1 MSEERNT
8 EYKMNMKQWLENFW
22 YHYKWHTVVALF
34 LIFTITICSFQFCQ
48 RKDYDIYIM
57 YAGGGE
63 LKMTSQDGDVP
74 EYEKAISALL
84 RYTDDYDE
92 NGEIA
97 INLLTLFMPSSEE
110 IENIK
115 ADGKDVAYQKIYDN
129 SQIFRENILYSDY
142 YLCLLSEE
150 IFLEQCASEA
160 PVFDKISQYTQNG
173 TDYEFVS
180 EYGIR
185 LSSLPI
191 YARDGI
197 KTLPRDTVVCIRC
210 LSEVSSRLESG
221 HEQSYINAGI
231 LLRELLK
238 K

>member
-97 INLLTLFMPSSEE
+97 INLLTLFMPSGEE
-110 IENIK
+110 IDSIK
-115 ADGKDVAYQKIYDN
+115 ANGKDVSYEKIYDN
-129 SQIFRENILYSDY
+129 TKVFRENMLYSDY
-142 YLCLLSEE
+142 YLCFLSEE
-150 IFLEQCASEA
+150 LFLEQCSAD
-160 PVFDKISQYTQNG
+160 VQIFDKISNYTKSG
-173 TDYEFVS
+173 ADYAYVG
-180 EYGIR
+180 EYGIK
-185 LSSLPI
+185 LSSLPL

-197 KTLPRDTVVCIRC
+197 KLLPDDTVVCIRS

-221 HEQSYINAGI
+221 HKQSHERAVA
-231 LLRELLK
+231 LLRSILDK
-238 K
+238 